1 MAEIIDDIKEL
12 TNVTRKY
19 LDVKLEVI
27 RAKATI
33 AISEVISTMVIAIIV
48 AVLLGGGLLI
58 ISFGLAESLAEKL
71 DNRAL
76 GFYLVGAGYL
86 VVCGIMFLIGKTFL
100 KRYIQNEI
108 IRKLE
113 EKHE

>member
-1 MAEIIDDIKEL
+1 MAEIIDDIKEI

-19 LDVKLEVI
+19 LDVKIEMI

-58 ISFGLAESLAEKL
+58 ISFGLAESLGHKL
-71 DNRAL
+71 DDRAL
-76 GFYLVGAGYL
+76 GFYIVGAGYL
-86 VVCGIMFLIGKTFL
+86 IVCAIMFLIGKTFL

>member
-1 MAEIIDDIKEL
+1 MAEIIDDIKEY

-19 LDVKLEVI
+19 LDVKLEVMK
-27 RAKATI
+27 AKAKI
-33 AISEVISTMVIAIIV
+33 ATSEIISSMVINIVV

-58 ISFGLAESLAEKL
+58 ISFGLAETVGEWLN
-71 DNRAL
+71 NRAL
-76 GFYLVGAGYL
+76 GFYIVGAGYL
-86 VVCGIMFLIGKTFL
+86 LVCGILFLLGKAFL

>member
-1 MAEIIDDIKEL
+1 MAEIIDDIKEY

-27 RAKATI
+27 KAKAKI
-33 AISEVISTMVIAIIV
+33 ATSEIISSMVINIIV
-48 AVLLGGGLLI
+48 AVLMGGGLLI
-58 ISFGLAESLAEKL
+58 ISFGLAETVGNALE
-71 DNRAL
+71 NRAL
-76 GFYLVGAGYL
+76 GFYIVGAGYL
-86 VVCGIMFLIGKTFL
+86 VVCGIMFLLGKAFL

>member
-1 MAEIIDDIKEL
+1 MAEIIDDIKEY

-27 RAKATI
+27 KAKAKI

-58 ISFGLAESLAEKL
+58 LSFGLAESLGNKL
-71 DNRAL
+71 DDRAL

-113 EKHE
+113 ERS